1 MLIICL
7 LHILS
12 LVLLL
17 RVMKVIETVMRQQAA
32 LGPRVGVFSVLE
44 KGSLSLERGL
54 GMGKLCIVQGLG
66 VSYRLFLIHLC

>member
-17 RVMKVIETVMRQQAA
+17 RVMKVIETVMSQQAA

-44 KGSLSLERGL
+44 KGSLSLEKGL